1 LRVLIIGAG
10 VAGLAAAICARRAG
24 CEATVIER
32 RGTRDVS
39 ARDAHVHRLP
49 PKSQAQLT
57 QISSA
62 VGQDGLG
69 AAARFGAAQGGAID
83 WQGRQS
89 LFRLGDLEASLQ
101 ESAVANGV
109 ELAYGQNALALRTAD
124 DGWRLDVEAGWAFEA
139 DLLIDAS
146 GAHRTGIDLLGDRLP
161 DIPLDDIDAPERH
174 VSWRART
181 AANDPVL
188 IAWSDQTVNGL
199 LQVDAD
205 GCVQLTARTG
215 LGERLT
221 LERACE
227 AAQTAGGVSLARRLA
242 EMRFEP
248 RGVQHTSPGV
258 RRVALEE
265 VDLGGLPPFALV
277 GDALIEAPPRYG
289 EGVGRAFDQA
299 LMLEGLL
306 RKGQAAEYAATLA
319 EQAKAHWAGYGVAMS
334 LRPLASVR

>member
-1 LRVLIIGAG
+1 MRVLIIGAG

-24 CEATVIER
+24 YEATVIER

-57 QISSA
+57 QISAA
-62 VGQDGLG
+62 VGQDVAQAG
-69 AAARFGAAQGGAID
+69 ARVGAAQGGAID

-89 LFRLGDLEASLQ
+89 LFRLGDLEASLHK
-101 ESAVANGV
+101 SAVANGV

-124 DGWRLDVEAGWAFEA
+124 DGWRLEVEAGRAFAA

-161 DIPLDDIDAPERH
+161 DVPLDDIDAPERH

-181 AANDPVL
+181 GADDPVL
-188 IAWSDQTVNGL
+188 IAWSDETVNGL
-199 LQVDAD
+199 LQVGAD
-205 GCVQLTARTG
+205 GRVQLTARTG
-215 LGERLT
+215 LGVGLT
-221 LERACE
+221 LERARE
-227 AAQTAGGVSLARRLA
+227 AVQTAGGDSLARRVA
-242 EMRFEP
+242 QIRFEP
-248 RGVQHTSPGV
+248 RGVQHTSAGV

-265 VDLGGLPPFALV
+265 VDLGGLPPLALV

-299 LMLEGLL
+299 LMLEDLL
-306 RKGQAAEYAATLA
+306 SKGKAADCAPLLA
-319 EQAKAHWAGYGVAMS
+319 QQAKAHWAGYGVAMS
-334 LRPLASVR
+334 LRPLRQ

>member
-1 LRVLIIGAG
+1 MRALIIGAG

-49 PKSQAQLT
+49 RKSQAQLT
-57 QISSA
+57 QISA
-62 VGQDGLG
+62 TVGQDVAQAG
-69 AAARFGAAQGGAID
+69 ARVGAAQGGTID

-101 ESAVANGV
+101 GSAIANGV
-109 ELAYGQNALALRTAD
+109 ELAFGQGARALRIAD
-124 DGWRLDVEAGWAFEA
+124 DAWRLDVEAGRVFEA

-174 VSWRART
+174 VSWRARA

-188 IAWSDQTVNGL
+188 IAWSDRTVNGL

-205 GCVQLTARTG
+205 GRVQLTARTG
-215 LGERLT
+215 LGECLT

-227 AAQTAGGVSLARRLA
+227 AAQTAGGASLARRIA
-242 EMRFEP
+242 EMRFEL

-299 LMLEGLL
+299 LMLEDLL
-306 RKGQAAEYAATLA
+306 SKGKAADCAPLLA
-319 EQAKAHWAGYGVAMS
+319 QQAKAHWAGYGVAMS
-334 LRPLASVR
+334 LRPLRQ